1 LEPRISPNQLSLEKE
16 RELIQMLSWTLL
28 FLVIAMITGIFGF
41 WVITDWPPGSLM
53 YVIEL
58 IPVRRKKGEE
68 REEENG

>member
-1 LEPRISPNQLSLEKE
+1 
-16 RELIQMLSWTLL
+16 MLSWTLL

-41 WVITDWPPGSLM
+41 WVITDWPHGSLM